1 MKRGLI
7 LLMTILFLTSCTK
20 IEFDSFNPATST
32 FKWTITNEKTDAAYI
47 AGLFDADGCVSYKK
61 YKCADKRY
69 KDSDGNV
76 KKYWMWD
83 IRLEIAMTHESVVR
97 WVHEVVGLGTVT
109 KKPPHKTSLG
119 KKCNTDG
126 VVAQEKP
133 IKFVVYVALR
143 TR

>member
-1 MKRGLI
+1 MK
-7 LLMTILFLTSCTK
+7 
-20 IEFDSFNPATST
+20 
-32 FKWTITNEKTDAAYI
+32 KTDAAYI

-69 KDSDGNV
+69 KDSEGNI

-83 IRLEIAMTHESVVR
+83 IRLEIAMTDESVVR

-119 KKCNTDG
+119 KKMHYRWRCSSREAYKVCKLMWPYAHVKMPKIQAVIDHYDG
-126 VVAQEKP
+126 KIFDNKIVDLKDYKKVMNLE
-133 IKFVVYVALR
+133 
-143 TR
+143 